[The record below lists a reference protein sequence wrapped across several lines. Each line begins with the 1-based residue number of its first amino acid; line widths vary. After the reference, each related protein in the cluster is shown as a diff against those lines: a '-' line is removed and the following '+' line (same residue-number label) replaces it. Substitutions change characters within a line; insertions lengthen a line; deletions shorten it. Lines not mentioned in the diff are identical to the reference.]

1 MLTKILNL
9 LIKIIKKT
17 ISIIVFI
24 IYHFFDSYR
33 IFFLYLYRDGLWD
46 LIKVLKL
53 LFRFFRWL
61 SKILFFFIVRRIVIF
76 IVFLKDCCRVLPFF
90 FKPRHVYIE
99 YNMLLSSKARKK
111 HRRRQS
117 KFNHFFFFLLL

>member
-46 LIKVLKL
+46 LIKVLK
-53 LFRFFRWL
+53 FFFRVFVWL
-61 SKILFFFIVRRIVIF
+61 SKILFFFTVRRIVTF
-76 IVFLKDCCRVLPFF
+76 IVFLKDCFRVLPFF
-90 FKPRHVYIE
+90 F
-99 YNMLLSSKARKK
+99 
-111 HRRRQS
+111 
-117 KFNHFFFFLLL
+117 